1 MSRDLCHLAL
11 YFAATPADDAMSSS
25 PAFLATLRESDLEAL
40 AERWNVRSYGR
51 QELIIAH
58 GENGRD
64 VFFVLDGSARV
75 TIFSAN
81 GREVAYKDIH
91 QGDIFGELA
100 AIDGRARSASVIAMD
115 PTRAAIL
122 TAEAFQSLL
131 HSHPSLSWALL
142 NHLSGLV
149 RRMTDRVFEFS
160 TLVVRERIICELLRR
175 ADEIGVS
182 EGAMT
187 VIPVPRQLEL
197 AAAIS
202 THREAV
208 SREMSLLAKKG
219 LIKRRG
225 DGLLLRD
232 IAALEALTGR
242 GDQ

>member
-1 MSRDLCHLAL
+1 MSA
-11 YFAATPADDAMSSS
+11 S
-25 PAFLATLRESDLEAL
+25 PAFLATLCESDLGAL

-58 GENGRD
+58 GESSRD

-81 GREVAYKDIH
+81 GKEVAYKDIH
-91 QGDIFGELA
+91 PGDIFGELA
-100 AIDGRARSASVIAMD
+100 AIDGKARSASVIAMD
-115 PTRAAIL
+115 PTRAAKL
-122 TAEAFQSLL
+122 SSDAFQNLL
-131 HSHPSLSWALL
+131 NSNPSLSWALL

-160 TLVVRERIICELLRR
+160 TLVVRERVICELLRR
-175 ADEIGVS
+175 ADEMGIA
-182 EGAMT
+182 EGAVM

-225 DGLLLRD
+225 DALVLRD